1 MRMRKR
7 KRERE
12 REREREEEIEDTTD
26 ERVSRGDSY
35 CEKCLRVRG

>member
-1 MRMRKR
+1 MEKINE
-7 KRERE
+7 KEKE